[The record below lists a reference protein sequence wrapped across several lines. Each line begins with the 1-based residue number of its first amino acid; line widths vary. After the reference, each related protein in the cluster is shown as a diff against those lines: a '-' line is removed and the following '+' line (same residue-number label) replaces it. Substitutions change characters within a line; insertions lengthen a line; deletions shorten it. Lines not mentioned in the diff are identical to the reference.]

1 MRNTFIDNISLEETK
16 PLFFNRIEKYSKKE
30 TISTEKSLG
39 RVTSSPVFANVS
51 SPNFNA
57 SAMDG
62 ILVRSKDTEL
72 ASETN
77 PIRLK
82 KDKDFLYVNTGNPIN
97 AEFDAVI
104 MIEEVVELENEDV
117 RIIKSA
123 YPYQHIRNVGEDI
136 IKNDMILP
144 SFHEIR
150 PEDIGALFAGGIF
163 EIEVVKKPKVA
174 IIPTGN
180 EIVEDYR
187 DLKIG
192 DIIDSNSRM
201 FEAMITVS
209 GGEPHR
215 YSPVRDEKELL
226 KKNILDAVGKNDIV
240 IINAGSSAGT
250 HDYTKS
256 LIEELGEVIIHGIA
270 IKPGKPT
277 ILGFIK
283 DKPVIGIPG
292 YPVSAY
298 FVYQQFVKSL
308 LEKML
313 CRDDEK
319 ATIVKASLSKRIY
332 SSLKHKE
339 FIRMTLGYVEG
350 KLVATPLDRGAGV
363 SMSLVKA
370 DGILVISRNNE
381 GHDIGEEVEIK
392 LLKPLSAIKKSIVV
406 IGSNDPIMDRI
417 SDRVKLSLSHV
428 GSFGG
433 ILALKKKETT
443 VAPIHILDTKSG
455 NYNIDVLNKYFP
467 SGDAALI
474 KGIKRE
480 QGLIVPKGNPKN
492 IKGIEDLIRNDL
504 TFMNR
509 QRGAGTR
516 ILLDYNLEKLDIK
529 NSDIKGYE
537 REATTHMA
545 AAMSVKS
552 STCDLALG
560 VKSAADIL
568 DLDFILIDY
577 EDYDF
582 AVLKDS
588 LEDERVLKFIEYLKS
603 EKFSK
608 EIENIPGYKLENPGE
623 IIEIS
628 QPLNI
633 N

>member
-1 MRNTFIDNISLEETK
+1 LRNTFIDNISLEETK
-16 PLFFNRIEKYSKKE
+16 PLFFNRIEKYNKKE
-30 TISTEKSLG
+30 MIPTEKSLG

-62 ILVRSKDTEL
+62 ILVRSKDTET

-77 PIRLK
+77 PVTLK
-82 KDKDFLYVNTGNPIN
+82 KDKDFLYVNTGNPVN
-97 AEFDAVI
+97 PKFDAVI
-104 MIEEVVELENEDV
+104 MIEEVVELENGDL

-163 EIEVVKKPKVA
+163 EIEVIKKPKVA
-174 IIPTGN
+174 IIPTGS

-226 KKNILDAVGKNDIV
+226 KENILDAVEKNDVI

-256 LIEELGEVIIHGIA
+256 LMEELGEVIIHGIA

-277 ILGFIK
+277 ILGFIQG
-283 DKPVIGIPG
+283 KPVIGIPG

-313 CRDDEK
+313 CKADEK
-319 ATIVKASLSKRIY
+319 ENIVKASLSKRVY

-339 FIRMTLGYVEG
+339 FIRMTLGYVGG

-392 LLKPLSAIKKSIVV
+392 LLKPISTIKKSIVV

-417 SDRVKLSLSHV
+417 SDRVRLSLSHV

-433 ILALKKKETT
+433 VLALKKKETT
-443 VAPIHILDTKSG
+443 LAPIHILDSKSG

-480 QGLIVPKGNPKN
+480 QGLIVPKGNLKN
-492 IKGIEDLIRNDL
+492 IRGIEDLTRDDL
-504 TFMNR
+504 IFMNR

-516 ILLDYNLEKLDIK
+516 ILLDYNLEKLCIVS
-529 NSDIKGYE
+529 SDIKGYE
-537 REATTHMA
+537 REATTHLA
-545 AAMSVKS
+545 AAMAVKS

-568 DLDFILIDY
+568 DLDFIPVDY

-588 LEDERVLKFIEYLKS
+588 LEDERVLKFIEYIKS
-603 EKFSK
+603 EEFSK
-608 EIENIPGYKLENPGE
+608 EVENIPGYKLENPGE
-623 IIEIS
+623 IIEI
-628 QPLNI
+628 
-633 N
+633 

>member
-16 PLFFNRIEKYSKKE
+16 PLFFNRIKKYSKKE

-39 RVTSSPVFANVS
+39 RVTSSSVFANVS

-62 ILVRSKDTEL
+62 ILVRSKDTDL
-72 ASETN
+72 ASETS
-77 PIRLK
+77 PVTLK
-82 KDKDFLYVNTGNPIN
+82 KDKDFLYVNTGNPIDSK
-97 AEFDAVI
+97 FDAVI
-104 MIEEVVELENEDV
+104 MIEEVVETKNGDV

-150 PEDIGALFAGGIF
+150 PEDIGALFAGGVF
-163 EIEVVKKPKVA
+163 EIEVITKPKIA
-174 IIPTGN
+174 IIPTGS

-209 GGEPHR
+209 GGEPYR
-215 YSPVRDEKELL
+215 YSPVRDEKDLL
-226 KKNILDAVGKNDIV
+226 KKNILDAVEKNDVV

-319 ATIVKASLSKRIY
+319 AITIKASLSKRVY

-339 FIRMTLGYVEG
+339 FVRMTLGYVGG

-381 GHDIGEEVEIK
+381 GHDLGEEVEIK
-392 LLKPLSAIKKSIVV
+392 LLKPLSSIKKSIVV

-417 SDRVKLSLSHV
+417 SDSVRLSLSHV

-443 VAPIHILDTKSG
+443 IAPIHILDSKSG
-455 NYNIDVLNKYFP
+455 NYNIDILNKYFP
-467 SGDAALI
+467 SGDVVLI

-480 QGLIVPKGNPKN
+480 QGLIIPKGNPKK
-492 IKGIEDLIRNDL
+492 IKGIEDLTRNDL
-504 TFMNR
+504 IFMNR
-509 QRGAGTR
+509 QKGAGTR
-516 ILLDYNLEKLDIK
+516 ILLDYSLEKLGINNNDIQ
-529 NSDIKGYE
+529 GYE
-537 REATTHMA
+537 REVTTHLA

-552 STCDLALG
+552 STCDLTLG

-568 DLDFILIDY
+568 DLDFILVDY

-588 LEDERVLKFIEYLKS
+588 LEDERVLKFIEYIKS
-603 EKFSK
+603 EDFSK
-608 EIENIPGYKLENPGE
+608 EVENIPGYKLVNPGE

-628 QPLNI
+628 
-633 N
+633 

>member
-1 MRNTFIDNISLEETK
+1 MRNTFINNISLEETK

-30 TISTEKSLG
+30 IISTEKSLG
-39 RVTSSPVFANVS
+39 RITSSPVFANVS

-62 ILVRSKDTEL
+62 ILVRSKDTEM

-77 PIRLK
+77 PIILK
-82 KDKDFLYVNTGNPIN
+82 KESDFLYVNTGNPIKT
-97 AEFDAVI
+97 EFDAVI
-104 MIEEVVELENEDV
+104 MIEEVVELENGDI
-117 RIIKSA
+117 RIIKSTH
-123 YPYQHIRNVGEDI
+123 PYQHIRNVGEDI

-163 EIEVVKKPKVA
+163 EIEVIKKPEVA
-174 IIPTGN
+174 IIPTGS

-187 DLKIG
+187 NLKVG

-209 GGEPHR
+209 GGEPYR

-226 KKNILDAVGKNDIV
+226 KKNIMDAVEKNDVV

-283 DKPVIGIPG
+283 NKPVIGIPG

-319 ATIVKASLSKRIY
+319 ATIVKASLSKRIH

-339 FIRMTLGYVEG
+339 FVRMTLGYVSG

-370 DGILVISRNNE
+370 DGILVIARNNE
-381 GHDIGEEVEIK
+381 GHDLGEEVEIK
-392 LLKPLSAIKKSIVV
+392 LLKPLSTIKKSIVV

-417 SDRVKLSLSHV
+417 SDKVRLSLSHV

-443 VAPIHILDTKSG
+443 IAPIHILDGKSG
-455 NYNIDVLNKYFP
+455 DYNIDVLKKYF
-467 SGDAALI
+467 SSRDVVLV

-480 QGLIVPKGNPKN
+480 QGLIIPKGNPKN
-492 IKGIEDLIRNDL
+492 IKGIEDLTRNDL

-516 ILLDYNLEKLDIK
+516 ILLDYKLEKLGMD
-529 NSDIKGYE
+529 NNDIKGYE
-537 REATTHMA
+537 REATTHLA
-545 AAMSVKS
+545 VAMSVKA

-568 DLDFILIDY
+568 DLDFILVDH

-582 AVLKDS
+582 AILKDS
-588 LEDERVLKFIEYLKS
+588 LEDERVLKFIEYIKS
-603 EKFSK
+603 EDFSK
-608 EIENIPGYKLENPGE
+608 EVEKIPGYMLENPGE
-623 IIEIS
+623 IVEI
-628 QPLNI
+628 
-633 N
+633 

>member
-16 PLFFNRIEKYSKKE
+16 PLFFNRIEKYNKKE
-30 TISTEKSLG
+30 TIPTEKSLG
-39 RVTSSPVFANVS
+39 RITSSSVFANVS

-62 ILVRSKDTEL
+62 ILVRSKDTEM
-72 ASETN
+72 ANETN
-77 PIRLK
+77 PIILK
-82 KDKDFLYVNTGNPIN
+82 EGKDFLYVNTGNPIDSK
-97 AEFDAVI
+97 FDAVI
-104 MIEEVVELENEDV
+104 MIEEVTELEGGDV
-117 RIIKSA
+117 SIIKSIH
-123 YPYQHIRNVGEDI
+123 PYQHIRNVGEDI
-136 IKNDMILP
+136 IKNDMIL
-144 SFHEIR
+144 SSSHEIR

-163 EIEVVKKPKVA
+163 EIDVITKPKVA
-174 IIPTGN
+174 IIPTGS

-187 DLKIG
+187 NLKIG

-201 FEAMITVS
+201 FEAMITVA

-226 KKNILDAVGKNDIV
+226 KKNILDAVEKNDVV

-283 DKPVIGIPG
+283 NKPVIGIPG

-298 FVYQQFVKSL
+298 FVFQQFVDSL

-313 CRDDEK
+313 GKNDEK
-319 ATIVKASLSKRIY
+319 VITVKASLSKRVY

-339 FIRMTLGYVEG
+339 FIRMTLGYVGG
-350 KLVATPLDRGAGV
+350 KLIATPLDRGAGA

-381 GHDIGEEVEIK
+381 GHDKGEEIEIT

-417 SDRVKLSLSHV
+417 SDTIKLSLSHV
-428 GSFGG
+428 GSLGG
-433 ILALKKKETT
+433 VLALKKKETT
-443 VAPIHILDTKSG
+443 IAPIHILDSESG
-455 NYNIDVLNKYFP
+455 DYNIDVLKKYFP
-467 SGDAALI
+467 SKDIVLI

-480 QGLIVPKGNPKN
+480 QGLMIPKGNPKN
-492 IKGIEDLIRNDL
+492 IKGIEDLVRDDL

-516 ILLDYNLEKLDIK
+516 ILLDYRLEKLKID
-529 NSDIKGYE
+529 NSKIKGYE
-537 REATTHMA
+537 RESTTHMA
-545 AAMSVKS
+545 AAMSVSS
-552 STCDLALG
+552 STCDTALG

-568 DLDFILIDY
+568 DLDFIFVGD

-582 AVLKDS
+582 AILKES
-588 LEDERVLKFIEYLKS
+588 LTDERVLKFIEYIKS
-603 EKFSK
+603 EKFAQ
-608 EIENIPGYKLENPGE
+608 EIEKIPGYKLENPGE
-623 IIEIS
+623 IMEV
-628 QPLNI
+628 
-633 N
+633 

>member
-30 TISTEKSLG
+30 IISTEKSLG
-39 RVTSSPVFANVS
+39 RITSSPVFANVS

-62 ILVRSKDTEL
+62 ILVRSKDTET

-77 PIRLK
+77 PVILK
-82 KDKDFLYVNTGNPIN
+82 KGNDFLYVNTGNPIKSK
-97 AEFDAVI
+97 FDAVI
-104 MIEEVVELENEDV
+104 MIEEVVELENGDV

-163 EIEVVKKPKVA
+163 EIEVIKKPEVA
-174 IIPTGN
+174 IIPTGS

-187 DLKIG
+187 NLKVG

-201 FEAMITVS
+201 FEAMITMS
-209 GGEPHR
+209 GGEPYR

-226 KKNILDAVGKNDIV
+226 KKNILDAVEKNDVV

-283 DKPVIGIPG
+283 NKPVIGIPG

-313 CRDDEK
+313 CRNDEK
-319 ATIVKASLSKRIY
+319 EIIVKASLSKRIH

-339 FIRMTLGYVEG
+339 FVRMTLGYVGG

-381 GHDIGEEVEIK
+381 GHDIGEEVEIR

-417 SDRVKLSLSHV
+417 SDKVRLSLSHV

-433 ILALKKKETT
+433 VLALKKKETT
-443 VAPIHILDTKSG
+443 IAPIHMLDSKSG
-455 NYNIDVLNKYFP
+455 DYNIDVLNKYFP
-467 SGDAALI
+467 SGDVALI

-492 IKGIEDLIRNDL
+492 IKGIEDLTRNDL

-516 ILLDYNLEKLDIK
+516 ILLDYNLEKLGID
-529 NSDIKGYE
+529 NNDIKGYE
-537 REATTHMA
+537 REATTHLA

-568 DLDFILIDY
+568 DLDFISVDY

-588 LEDERVLKFIEYLKS
+588 LEDERVLKFIEYIRS
-603 EKFSK
+603 EEFSK
-608 EIENIPGYKLENPGE
+608 EVENIPGYKLENQGE
-623 IIEIS
+623 IIEF
-628 QPLNI
+628 
-633 N
+633 

>member
-1 MRNTFIDNISLEETK
+1 LRNTFIDNISLEETK

-30 TISTEKSLG
+30 IISTEKSLG
-39 RVTSSPVFANVS
+39 RITSSSVFANVS

-62 ILVRSKDTEL
+62 ILVKSKDTEM

-77 PIRLK
+77 PIILK
-82 KDKDFLYVNTGNPIN
+82 KEKDFIYVNTGNPIKTK
-97 AEFDAVI
+97 FDAVI
-104 MIEEVVELENEDV
+104 MIEEVVEMQNGDV

-163 EIEVVKKPKVA
+163 EIEVIKKPKVA
-174 IIPTGN
+174 IIPTGS
-180 EIVEDYR
+180 EIVEDYKN
-187 DLKIG
+187 LKVG
-192 DIIDSNSRM
+192 DIIESNSRM

-215 YSPVRDEKELL
+215 YSPIRDEKELL
-226 KKNILDAVGKNDIV
+226 KKNILDAVKKNDVV

-283 DKPVIGIPG
+283 GKPVIGIPG

-313 CRDDEK
+313 CKEDEK
-319 ATIVKASLSKRIY
+319 ENIVKARLSKRVY

-339 FIRMTLGYVEG
+339 FIRMTLGYVGGE
-350 KLVATPLDRGAGV
+350 LVATPLDRGAGA

-370 DGILVISRNNE
+370 DGILVISKNNE
-381 GHDIGEEVEIK
+381 GHDIGEEVEIE
-392 LLKPLSAIKKSIVV
+392 LLKSLSTIKKSIVV

-417 SDRVKLSLSHV
+417 SDSIKLSLSHV

-433 ILALKKKETT
+433 VLALKKNETT
-443 VAPIHILDTKSG
+443 IAPIHILDSKSG
-455 NYNIDVLNKYFP
+455 DYNIDVLNKYFP
-467 SGDAALI
+467 SGDVVLI

-480 QGLIVPKGNPKN
+480 QGLIIPKGNPKN
-492 IKGIEDLIRNDL
+492 IKGIEDLIRKEL

-516 ILLDYNLEKLDIK
+516 ILLDYNLEKLGIN
-529 NSDIKGYE
+529 NSEIKGYE
-537 REATTHMA
+537 RESTTHLA

-552 STCDLALG
+552 STCDLTLG

-568 DLDFILIDY
+568 DLDFILVDY

-582 AVLKDS
+582 AILKDS
-588 LEDERVLKFIEYLKS
+588 LEDKRVLKFIEYLKS
-603 EKFSK
+603 EKFSE
-608 EIENIPGYKLENPGE
+608 EIENIPGYKLLNPGE
-623 IIEIS
+623 IIEI
-628 QPLNI
+628 
-633 N
+633 

>member
-16 PLFFNRIEKYSKKE
+16 LLFFDRIEKYKKKE
-30 TISTEKSLG
+30 KIPTEKSLG
-39 RVTSSPVFANVS
+39 RITSTAVFANVS

-62 ILVRSKDTEL
+62 ILVRSRDTEL
-72 ASETN
+72 ANETN
-77 PIRLK
+77 PIILK
-82 KDKDFLYVNTGNPIN
+82 KGIDFIYVNTGNPIDPK
-97 AEFDAVI
+97 FDAVI
-104 MIEEVVELENEDV
+104 MIEEIVELENGDV
-117 RIIKSA
+117 KIIKSA

-163 EIEVVKKPKVA
+163 EIEVIKKPKVA
-174 IIPTGN
+174 IIPTGS
-180 EIVEDYR
+180 EIVEDYKN
-187 DLKIG
+187 LKVG

-201 FEAMITVS
+201 FEALVVDS

-226 KKNILDAVGKNDIV
+226 KKNILDAVEKNDIV

-250 HDYTKS
+250 HDYTKF
-256 LIEELGEVIIHGIA
+256 LIEELGEVIVHGIA

-277 ILGFIK
+277 ILGFIQN
-283 DKPVIGIPG
+283 KPVIGIPG

-298 FVYQQFVKSL
+298 FVYQQFAKTL
-308 LEKML
+308 LENML
-313 CRDDEK
+313 CKVEEEEN
-319 ATIVKASLSKRIY
+319 IIKASLSKRVY

-339 FIRMTLGYVEG
+339 FIRMTLGYVGG

-363 SMSLVKA
+363 SMSLVKS
-370 DGILVISRNNE
+370 DGILVVEKNNE
-381 GHDIGEEVEIK
+381 GYDIGEEVKIK

-406 IGSNDPIMDRI
+406 IGSNDPIMDII
-417 SDRVKLSLSHV
+417 SNSVRLSLSHV

-443 VAPIHILDTKSG
+443 IAPIHILDNKSG
-455 NYNIDVLNKYFP
+455 NYNRDILKKYFP
-467 SGDAALI
+467 LKDVVLI

-480 QGLIVPKGNPKN
+480 QGLIIPVGNPKN
-492 IKGIEDLIRNDL
+492 IKGIEDLTRKDL
-504 TFMNR
+504 VFMNR

-516 ILLDYNLEKLDIK
+516 ILLDYLLEKIGLIS
-529 NSDIKGYE
+529 SDISGYE
-537 REATTHMA
+537 REVTTHLA

-560 VKSAADIL
+560 VKSAANIL
-568 DLDFILIDY
+568 DLDFIPVDY

-582 AVLKDS
+582 AILKES
-588 LEDERVLKFIEYLKS
+588 LKDERVLKFIEYIKS
-603 EKFSK
+603 EEFSR
-608 EIENIPGYKLENPGE
+608 EIEKISGYKLENPGE
-623 IIEIS
+623 IIEI
-628 QPLNI
+628 
-633 N
+633 

>member
-16 PLFFNRIEKYSKKE
+16 PLFFNRIKKYSKKE
-30 TISTEKSLG
+30 IISTGKSLG

-62 ILVRSKDTEL
+62 ILVRSKDTEA

-77 PIRLK
+77 PVILK
-82 KDKDFLYVNTGNPIN
+82 KGRDFLYVNTGNPIKT
-97 AEFDAVI
+97 EFDAVI
-104 MIEEVVELENEDV
+104 MIEEVVELENGDV

-163 EIEVVKKPKVA
+163 EIEVIKKPEVA
-174 IIPTGN
+174 IIPTGS
-180 EIVEDYR
+180 EIVEDYKN
-187 DLKIG
+187 LKVG

-201 FEAMITVS
+201 FEAMVTVS
-209 GGEPHR
+209 GGEPYR

-226 KKNILDAVGKNDIV
+226 KKNIMDAVEKNDVV

-308 LEKML
+308 IEKML
-313 CRDDEK
+313 CREDEK
-319 ATIVKASLSKRIY
+319 EIIVKASLSKRIH

-339 FIRMTLGYVEG
+339 FVRMTLGYVGG

-370 DGILVISRNNE
+370 DGILVIARNNE

-392 LLKPLSAIKKSIVV
+392 LLKPLSTIKKSIVV

-417 SDRVKLSLSHV
+417 SDKVRLSLSHV

-433 ILALKKKETT
+433 VLALKKKETT
-443 VAPIHILDTKSG
+443 IAPIHILDGKSG
-455 NYNIDVLNKYFP
+455 DYNIDVLNKYFP

-480 QGLIVPKGNPKN
+480 QGLIVSKGNPKN
-492 IKGIEDLIRNDL
+492 IKGIEDLTRDDL
-504 TFMNR
+504 VFMNR

-516 ILLDYNLEKLDIK
+516 ILLDYNLEKLGMD
-529 NSDIKGYE
+529 NNDIKGYE
-537 REATTHMA
+537 REATTHLA

-552 STCDLALG
+552 ATCDLTLG

-568 DLDFILIDY
+568 DLDFIPVDH

-588 LEDERVLKFIEYLKS
+588 LEDERVLKFIEYIKS
-603 EKFSK
+603 EDFSK
-608 EIENIPGYKLENPGE
+608 EVENIPGYKLENPGE
-623 IIEIS
+623 IIEI
-628 QPLNI
+628 
-633 N
+633 

>member
-16 PLFFNRIEKYSKKE
+16 PLFFNRIKKYNKKE
-30 TISTEKSLG
+30 IISTEKSLG
-39 RVTSSPVFANVS
+39 RVTSSPIFANVS

-62 ILVRSKDTEL
+62 ILVRSKDTDL

-77 PIRLK
+77 PITLK
-82 KDKDFLYVNTGNPIN
+82 KGTDFIYVNTGNPIITK
-97 AEFDAVI
+97 FDAVI
-104 MIEEVVELENEDV
+104 MIEEVVELENKDV

-123 YPYQHIRNVGEDI
+123 HPYQHIRNVGEDI

-144 SFHEIR
+144 SLHEIR
-150 PEDIGALFAGGIF
+150 PEDIGALFAGGVF
-163 EIEVVKKPKVA
+163 EIEVITKPKVA
-174 IIPTGN
+174 IIPTGS

-187 DLKIG
+187 NLKIG

-201 FEAMITVS
+201 FEAMITIS

-215 YSPVRDEKELL
+215 YSPVRDEKNLL
-226 KKNILDAVGKNDIV
+226 KKNILDAVEKNDVV

-283 DKPVIGIPG
+283 NKPVIGIPG

-298 FVYQQFVKSL
+298 FVFQQFIKSL

-319 ATIVKASLSKRIY
+319 EITVKASLAKRVY

-339 FIRMTLGYVEG
+339 FIRMTLGYVGG

-381 GHDIGEEVEIK
+381 GHDVGEMVDIK
-392 LLKPLSAIKKSIVV
+392 LLKPLSTIKKSIVV

-417 SDRVKLSLSHV
+417 SNNVRLSLSHV

-433 ILALKKKETT
+433 VLALKKKETT
-443 VAPIHILDTKSG
+443 IAPIHILDGKSG
-455 NYNIDVLNKYFP
+455 DYNIDVLKKYFP
-467 SGDAALI
+467 SRDVALI

-480 QGLIVPKGNPKN
+480 QGLIIPKGNPKN
-492 IKGIEDLIRNDL
+492 IKGIEDLIRDNL
-504 TFMNR
+504 IFMNR

-516 ILLDYNLEKLDIK
+516 ILLDYNLEKLGID

-537 REATTHMA
+537 RETTTHLA

-568 DLDFILIDY
+568 DLDFISVDY

-588 LEDERVLKFIEYLKS
+588 LEDERVLKFIEYIKS
-603 EKFSK
+603 EEFSK
-608 EIENIPGYKLENPGE
+608 EVENIPGYKLENPGE
-623 IIEIS
+623 IVEI
-628 QPLNI
+628 
-633 N
+633 

>member
-1 MRNTFIDNISLEETK
+1 MRNTFINNISLEETK

-30 TISTEKSLG
+30 KISTEKSLG

-62 ILVRSKDTEL
+62 ILVRSKDTEM

-77 PIRLK
+77 PVILK
-82 KDKDFLYVNTGNPIN
+82 KESDFLYVNTGNPIKN
-97 AEFDAVI
+97 KFDAVI
-104 MIEEVVELENEDV
+104 MIEEVVELENKDV

-123 YPYQHIRNVGEDI
+123 HPYQHIRNVGEDI

-163 EIEVVKKPKVA
+163 EIEVIKKPEVA
-174 IIPTGN
+174 IIPTGS

-187 DLKIG
+187 NLKVG

-209 GGEPHR
+209 GGEPYR

-226 KKNILDAVGKNDIV
+226 KKNILDAVEKNDVV

-283 DKPVIGIPG
+283 GKPVIGIPG

-313 CRDDEK
+313 CRDEEK
-319 ATIVKASLSKRIY
+319 EIIIKASLSKRIH

-339 FIRMTLGYVEG
+339 FVRMTLGYVSG

-370 DGILVISRNNE
+370 DGILVIARNNE
-381 GHDIGEEVEIK
+381 GHDLGEEVEIK
-392 LLKPLSAIKKSIVV
+392 LLKPLSTIKKSIVV

-417 SDRVKLSLSHV
+417 SDKVRLSLSHV

-433 ILALKKKETT
+433 VLALKKKETT
-443 VAPIHILDTKSG
+443 IAPIHMLDSKSG
-455 NYNIDVLNKYFP
+455 DYNIDVLNKYFP
-467 SGDAALI
+467 SGDVALI

-480 QGLIVPKGNPKN
+480 QGLIIPKGNPKN
-492 IKGIEDLIRNDL
+492 IKGIEDLTRNDL

-516 ILLDYNLEKLDIK
+516 ILLDYNLEKLGID
-529 NSDIKGYE
+529 NNDIKGYE
-537 REATTHMA
+537 REATTHLA

-568 DLDFILIDY
+568 DLDFIFVDY

-588 LEDERVLKFIEYLKS
+588 LEDERVLKFIEYIKS
-603 EKFSK
+603 EDFSK
-608 EIENIPGYKLENPGE
+608 EVENIPGYKLENPGD
-623 IIEIS
+623 IIEI
-628 QPLNI
+628 
-633 N
+633 

>member
-16 PLFFNRIEKYSKKE
+16 PLFFNRIERYSKKE
-30 TISTEKSLG
+30 IISTEKSLG
-39 RVTSSPVFANVS
+39 RITSSPVFANVS

-62 ILVRSKDTEL
+62 ILVRSKDTET

-77 PIRLK
+77 PVILK
-82 KDKDFLYVNTGNPIN
+82 KESDFLYVNTGNPIKT
-97 AEFDAVI
+97 EFDAVI
-104 MIEEVVELENEDV
+104 MIEEVVELENGDV
-117 RIIKSA
+117 RIIKSTH
-123 YPYQHIRNVGEDI
+123 PYQHIRNVGEDI

-163 EIEVVKKPKVA
+163 EIEVIKKPEVA
-174 IIPTGN
+174 IIPTGS
-180 EIVEDYR
+180 EIVEDYKN
-187 DLKIG
+187 LKVG

-209 GGEPHR
+209 GGKPYR

-226 KKNILDAVGKNDIV
+226 KKNIMDAVEKNDVV

-313 CRDDEK
+313 CREDEK
-319 ATIVKASLSKRIY
+319 EIVVKASLSKRIH

-339 FIRMTLGYVEG
+339 FVRMTLGYVGG

-381 GHDIGEEVEIK
+381 GHDIGEEVDIK
-392 LLKPLSAIKKSIVV
+392 LLKPLSTIKKSIVV

-417 SDRVKLSLSHV
+417 SDRVRLSLSHV

-433 ILALKKKETT
+433 VLALKKKETT
-443 VAPIHILDTKSG
+443 IAPIHMLDGKSG
-455 NYNIDVLNKYFP
+455 DYNIDVLNKYFP
-467 SGDAALI
+467 SGNAALI

-480 QGLIVPKGNPKN
+480 QGLIISKGNPKN
-492 IKGIEDLIRNDL
+492 IKGIEDLTRNDL
-504 TFMNR
+504 VFMNR

-516 ILLDYNLEKLDIK
+516 ILLDYNLEKMGIDNNDIQ
-529 NSDIKGYE
+529 GYE
-537 REATTHMA
+537 REATTHLA

-552 STCDLALG
+552 ATCDLALG

-568 DLDFILIDY
+568 DLDFIPVDH

-588 LEDERVLKFIEYLKS
+588 LEDERVLKFIEYIRS
-603 EKFSK
+603 EDFSK
-608 EIENIPGYKLENPGE
+608 EVENIPGYKLENPGE
-623 IIEIS
+623 IIEI
-628 QPLNI
+628 
-633 N
+633 

>member
-1 MRNTFIDNISLEETK
+1 LRNTFIDNISLEETK

-30 TISTEKSLG
+30 KIPTEKSLG

-72 ASETN
+72 ASETT
-77 PIRLK
+77 PVILK
-82 KDKDFLYVNTGNPIN
+82 KESDFLYVNTGNPIDQK
-97 AEFDAVI
+97 FDAVI
-104 MIEEVVELENEDV
+104 MIEEVVELENGDL

-144 SFHEIR
+144 SSHEIR

-163 EIEVVKKPKVA
+163 DIEVIKKPKIA
-174 IIPTGN
+174 IIPTGS

-209 GGEPHR
+209 GGEPFR

-226 KKNILDAVGKNDIV
+226 KKNILDAVEKNDVV

-283 DKPVIGIPG
+283 GKPVIGIPG

-308 LEKML
+308 IEKML
-313 CRDDEK
+313 CKTDEK
-319 ATIVKASLSKRIY
+319 ATIVKASLSKRVY

-339 FIRMTLGYVEG
+339 FVRMTLGYVGG

-370 DGILVISRNNE
+370 DGILVIFRNNE

-392 LLKPLSAIKKSIVV
+392 LLKPLSTIKKSIVV

-417 SDRVKLSLSHV
+417 SDSVRLSLSHV

-433 ILALKKKETT
+433 VLALKKKETT
-443 VAPIHILDTKSG
+443 IAPIHILDSKSG
-455 NYNIDVLNKYFP
+455 TYNIDVLNKYFP
-467 SGDAALI
+467 SGDVSLI

-492 IKGIEDLIRNDL
+492 IKGIEDLTRNDL
-504 TFMNR
+504 TFINR

-516 ILLDYNLEKLDIK
+516 ILLDYNLEKLGIDNNDIQ
-529 NSDIKGYE
+529 GYE

-552 STCDLALG
+552 STCDLTLG

-588 LEDERVLKFIEYLKS
+588 LEEEGVSKFIEYLKS
-603 EKFSK
+603 ERFSE

-623 IIEIS
+623 IIEV
-628 QPLNI
+628 
-633 N
+633 

>member
-16 PLFFNRIEKYSKKE
+16 PLFFNKIKKYTKSE
-30 TISTEKSLG
+30 VIPTEKALG
-39 RVTSSPVFANVS
+39 RITSNSIFAKVS

-62 ILVRSKDTEL
+62 ILVRSKDTDT

-77 PIRLK
+77 PVILK
-82 KDKDFLYVNTGNPIN
+82 KDTEFIYVNTGNPIN
-97 AEFDAVI
+97 SEFDSVI
-104 MIEEVVELENEDV
+104 MIEDVVELENGDMK
-117 RIIKSA
+117 IIKSA

-136 IKNDMILP
+136 IKSDMILP
-144 SFHEIR
+144 SSHKIR

-163 EIEVVKKPKVA
+163 EIEVISKPKVA
-174 IIPTGN
+174 IIPTGS

-187 DLKIG
+187 NLKVG

-201 FEAMITVS
+201 FEAMVTTY

-226 KKNILDAVGKNDIV
+226 KENILDAVSKNDII

-298 FVYQQFVKSL
+298 FVFEQFVKSL
-308 LEKML
+308 LKTMLEGEIEK
-313 CRDDEK
+313 EN
-319 ATIVKASLSKRIY
+319 IVKATLSKKIF

-339 FIRMTLGYVEG
+339 FVRMTLGVVGG
-350 KLVATPLDRGAGV
+350 KLIATPLDRGAGV

-370 DGILVISRNNE
+370 DGILIIDRNRE
-381 GHDIGEEVEIK
+381 GYNLGEVVEIK
-392 LLKPLSAIKKSIVV
+392 LLKPLSEIEKSIVV

-417 SDRVKLSLSHV
+417 SDKVKLSLAHV

-433 ILALKKKETT
+433 ILSLKKKETT
-443 VAPIHILDTKSG
+443 MAPIHILDEKTG
-455 NYNIDVLNKYFP
+455 TYNIEILKKYFP
-467 SGDAALI
+467 NGEVELI
-474 KGIKRE
+474 KGLKRE
-480 QGLIVPKGNPKN
+480 QGLIIPKGNPKK
-492 IKGIEDLIRNDL
+492 IMGLEDLVGKNLI
-504 TFMNR
+504 FMNR

-516 ILLDYNLEKLDIK
+516 ILLDYRLKKLNIDI
-529 NSDIKGYE
+529 DEIKGYE
-537 REATTHMA
+537 REATTHLA

-552 STCDLALG
+552 GSSDLTLG
-560 VKSAADIL
+560 VRSAADIL
-568 DLDFILIDY
+568 DLDFISIGY

-582 AVLKDS
+582 AILKDS
-588 LEDERVLKFIEYLKS
+588 LEDKRVVKFMEYIQS
-603 EKFSK
+603 EEFKAEID
-608 EIENIPGYKLENPGE
+608 EIEGYMC
-623 IIEIS
+623 
-628 QPLNI
+628 
-633 N
+633 

>member
-16 PLFFNRIEKYSKKE
+16 PLFFNRIEKYNKKE
-30 TISTEKSLG
+30 MIPTEKSLG

-62 ILVRSKDTEL
+62 ILVRSKDTEP

-77 PIRLK
+77 PVILK
-82 KDKDFLYVNTGNPIN
+82 KDRDFIYVNTGNPVN
-97 AEFDAVI
+97 PKFDAVI
-104 MIEEVVELENEDV
+104 MIEEVVELENGDL

-163 EIEVVKKPKVA
+163 EIEVIKKPKVA
-174 IIPTGN
+174 IIPTGS

-226 KKNILDAVGKNDIV
+226 KENILDAVEKNDVI

-256 LIEELGEVIIHGIA
+256 LMEELGEVIIHGIA

-277 ILGFIK
+277 ILGFIQG
-283 DKPVIGIPG
+283 KPVIGIPG

-313 CRDDEK
+313 CKADEK
-319 ATIVKASLSKRIY
+319 ENIVKASLSKRVY

-339 FIRMTLGYVEG
+339 FIRMTLGYVGG

-392 LLKPLSAIKKSIVV
+392 LLKPISTIKKSIVV

-417 SDRVKLSLSHV
+417 SDSVRLSLSHV

-433 ILALKKKETT
+433 VLALKKKETT
-443 VAPIHILDTKSG
+443 IAPIHILDTESG
-455 NYNIDVLNKYFP
+455 NYNIDILNKYFP

-492 IKGIEDLIRNDL
+492 IKGIEDLTRNDL
-504 TFMNR
+504 IFMNR

-516 ILLDYNLEKLDIK
+516 ILLDYNLEKLGIVS
-529 NSDIKGYE
+529 SDIKGYE
-537 REATTHMA
+537 REATTHLA
-545 AAMSVKS
+545 AAMAVKS

-588 LEDERVLKFIEYLKS
+588 LEDERVLKFIEYIKS

-608 EIENIPGYKLENPGE
+608 EVENIPGYKLENPGE
-623 IIEIS
+623 IIEI
-628 QPLNI
+628 
-633 N
+633 

>member
-1 MRNTFIDNISLEETK
+1 MRNTFINNISLEETK

-30 TISTEKSLG
+30 IISTEKSLG
-39 RVTSSPVFANVS
+39 RITSSPIFANVS

-62 ILVRSKDTEL
+62 ILVRSKDTEM

-77 PIRLK
+77 PITLK
-82 KDKDFLYVNTGNPIN
+82 KESDFLYVNTGNPIKT
-97 AEFDAVI
+97 EFDAVI
-104 MIEEVVELENEDV
+104 MIEEVVELENGDI

-163 EIEVVKKPKVA
+163 EIEVIKKPKVA
-174 IIPTGN
+174 IIPTGS

-187 DLKIG
+187 NLKLG

-226 KKNILDAVGKNDIV
+226 KKNILDAVEKNDVV

-283 DKPVIGIPG
+283 NKPVIGIPG

-298 FVYQQFVKSL
+298 FVYQQFVKTL

-319 ATIVKASLSKRIY
+319 ETIVKASLSKRIH

-339 FIRMTLGYVEG
+339 FIRMTLGYVSG

-370 DGILVISRNNE
+370 DGILVIARNNE
-381 GHDIGEEVEIK
+381 GHDLGEEVEIK
-392 LLKPLSAIKKSIVV
+392 LLKPLSTIKKSIVV

-417 SDRVKLSLSHV
+417 SDKVRLSLSHV
-428 GSFGG
+428 GSLGG

-443 VAPIHILDTKSG
+443 IAPIHILDDKSG
-455 NYNIDVLNKYFP
+455 DYNIDILKKYFK
-467 SGDAALI
+467 SGDVVLI

-480 QGLIVPKGNPKN
+480 QGLIIPKGNPKN
-492 IKGIEDLIRNDL
+492 IKGIEDLTRNDL
-504 TFMNR
+504 IFMNR

-516 ILLDYNLEKLDIK
+516 ILLDYKLEKLGID
-529 NSDIKGYE
+529 NNDIKGYE
-537 REATTHMA
+537 REATTHLA
-545 AAMSVKS
+545 VAMSVKA

-560 VKSAADIL
+560 VKFAADIL
-568 DLDFILIDY
+568 DLDFILVGH

-582 AVLKDS
+582 AILKDS
-588 LEDERVLKFIEYLKS
+588 LEDERVLKFLEYIKS
-603 EKFSK
+603 EEFSK
-608 EIENIPGYKLENPGE
+608 EVEKIPGYMLENPGE
-623 IIEIS
+623 IVEI
-628 QPLNI
+628 
-633 N
+633 

>member
-30 TISTEKSLG
+30 TIPTEKSLG

-62 ILVRSKDTEL
+62 ILVRSKDTET

-77 PIRLK
+77 PVTLK
-82 KDKDFLYVNTGNPIN
+82 KDKDFLYVNTGNPVN
-97 AEFDAVI
+97 PEFDAVI
-104 MIEEVVELENEDV
+104 MIEEVVEAENGDV

-174 IIPTGN
+174 IIPTGS

-187 DLKIG
+187 NLKVG

-209 GGEPHR
+209 GGEPYR
-215 YSPVRDEKELL
+215 YSPVRDERELL

-277 ILGFIK
+277 ILGFIE

-298 FVYQQFVKSL
+298 FVYQEFVKSL

-319 ATIVKASLSKRIY
+319 ADIVKASLSKRIY

-339 FIRMTLGYVEG
+339 FVRMTLGYVGG

-417 SDRVKLSLSHV
+417 SDRIKLSLSHV

-433 ILALKKKETT
+433 VLALKKKETT
-443 VAPIHILDTKSG
+443 IAPIHILDSKSG
-455 NYNIDVLNKYFP
+455 TYNTGVLNKYFP

-480 QGLIVPKGNPKN
+480 QGLMVPKGNPKN
-492 IKGIEDLIRNDL
+492 IRGIEDLIRADL

-516 ILLDYNLEKLDIK
+516 ILLDYNLEKLGIDNNDIQ
-529 NSDIKGYE
+529 GYE
-537 REATTHMA
+537 REAVTHMA

-568 DLDFILIDY
+568 DLDFILVDY

-603 EKFSK
+603 EEFSK
-608 EIENIPGYKLENPGE
+608 EIDNIPGYKLENPGE
-623 IIEIS
+623 IVEIS
-628 QPLNI
+628 
-633 N
+633 

>member
-1 MRNTFIDNISLEETK
+1 MRNTFINNISLEETK

-30 TISTEKSLG
+30 IISTEKSLG
-39 RVTSSPVFANVS
+39 RITSSPVFANVS

-62 ILVRSKDTEL
+62 ILVRSKDTEM

-77 PIRLK
+77 PITLK
-82 KDKDFLYVNTGNPIN
+82 KESDFLYVNTGNPIKT
-97 AEFDAVI
+97 EFDAVI
-104 MIEEVVELENEDV
+104 MIEEVVELENGDI
-117 RIIKSA
+117 RIIKSTH
-123 YPYQHIRNVGEDI
+123 PYQHIRNVGEDI

-144 SFHEIR
+144 SLHEIR

-163 EIEVVKKPKVA
+163 EIEVIKKPEVA

-187 DLKIG
+187 NLKVG

-226 KKNILDAVGKNDIV
+226 KKNIMDAVEKNDVV

-283 DKPVIGIPG
+283 NKPVIGIPG

-319 ATIVKASLSKRIY
+319 ETIVKASLSKRIH

-339 FIRMTLGYVEG
+339 FVRMTLGYVSG

-370 DGILVISRNNE
+370 DGILVIARNNE
-381 GHDIGEEVEIK
+381 GHDLGEEVDIK
-392 LLKPLSAIKKSIVV
+392 LLKPLSTIKKSIVV

-417 SDRVKLSLSHV
+417 SDKVRLSLSHV

-443 VAPIHILDTKSG
+443 IAPIHILDGKSG
-455 NYNIDVLNKYFP
+455 DYNIDILKKYFP
-467 SGDAALI
+467 SRGVVLI

-480 QGLIVPKGNPKN
+480 QGLIIPKGNPMN
-492 IKGIEDLIRNDL
+492 IKGIEDLTRNDL

-516 ILLDYNLEKLDIK
+516 ILLDYKLEKLGID
-529 NSDIKGYE
+529 NNDIKGYE
-537 REATTHMA
+537 REATTHLA
-545 AAMSVKS
+545 AAMSVKA

-568 DLDFILIDY
+568 DLDFILVGH

-588 LEDERVLKFIEYLKS
+588 LEDERVLKFIEYIKS
-603 EKFSK
+603 EDFSK
-608 EIENIPGYKLENPGE
+608 EVEKIPGYMLENPGE
-623 IIEIS
+623 IVEI
-628 QPLNI
+628 
-633 N
+633 

>member
-1 MRNTFIDNISLEETK
+1 MRNTFINNISLEETK

-30 TISTEKSLG
+30 IISTEKSLG

-62 ILVRSKDTEL
+62 ILVRSKDTEM

-77 PIRLK
+77 PVILK
-82 KDKDFLYVNTGNPIN
+82 KESDFLYVNTGNPIKN
-97 AEFDAVI
+97 KFDAVI
-104 MIEEVVELENEDV
+104 MIEEVVELENGDV

-123 YPYQHIRNVGEDI
+123 HPYQHIRNVGEDI

-163 EIEVVKKPKVA
+163 EIEVIKKPEVA
-174 IIPTGN
+174 IIPTGS

-187 DLKIG
+187 NLKVG

-209 GGEPHR
+209 GGEPYR

-226 KKNILDAVGKNDIV
+226 KKNILDAVEKNDVV

-283 DKPVIGIPG
+283 GKPVIGIPG

-319 ATIVKASLSKRIY
+319 EIIVKASLSKRIH

-339 FIRMTLGYVEG
+339 FVRMTLGYVGG

-370 DGILVISRNNE
+370 DGILVIARNNE
-381 GHDIGEEVEIK
+381 GHDLGEEVEIK
-392 LLKPLSAIKKSIVV
+392 LLKPLSTIKKSIVV

-417 SDRVKLSLSHV
+417 SDKVRLSLSHV

-433 ILALKKKETT
+433 VLALKKKETT
-443 VAPIHILDTKSG
+443 IAPIHMLDSKSG
-455 NYNIDVLNKYFP
+455 DYNIDVLNKYFP
-467 SGDAALI
+467 SRDAALI

-480 QGLIVPKGNPKN
+480 QGLMIPKGNPKN
-492 IKGIEDLIRNDL
+492 IKGIEDLTRNDL
-504 TFMNR
+504 VFMNR

-516 ILLDYNLEKLDIK
+516 ILLDYNLEKLGMD
-529 NSDIKGYE
+529 NNDIKGYE
-537 REATTHMA
+537 REATTHLA

-568 DLDFILIDY
+568 DLDFISVDY

-588 LEDERVLKFIEYLKS
+588 LEDERVLKFIEYIKS
-603 EKFSK
+603 EEFFK
-608 EIENIPGYKLENPGE
+608 EVENIPGYKLENPGE
-623 IIEIS
+623 IIEF
-628 QPLNI
+628 
-633 N
+633 

>member
-16 PLFFNRIEKYSKKE
+16 PLFFNRIKKYNKKE
-30 TISTEKSLG
+30 MIPTENSLG
-39 RVTSSPVFANVS
+39 RMTSSPVFANVS

-62 ILVRSKDTEL
+62 ILVRSEDTEP

-77 PIRLK
+77 PIVLK
-82 KDKDFLYVNTGNPIN
+82 KDKDFIYVNTGNPVDTKFN
-97 AEFDAVI
+97 AVI
-104 MIEEVVELENEDV
+104 MIEEVVELENGDL

-150 PEDIGALFAGGIF
+150 PEDIGALFAGGAF
-163 EIEVVKKPKVA
+163 EIEVIKKPKVA
-174 IIPTGN
+174 IIPTGS

-187 DLKIG
+187 TLKIG

-209 GGEPHR
+209 GGEPYR

-226 KKNILDAVGKNDIV
+226 KKNILDAVEKNDIV

-256 LIEELGEVIIHGIA
+256 LMEELGEVIVHGIA

-283 DKPVIGIPG
+283 GKPVIGIPG

-298 FVYQQFVKSL
+298 FVYQQFVKIL

-313 CRDDEK
+313 CKSDEK
-319 ATIVKASLSKRIY
+319 VTTVKASLSKRIY

-339 FIRMTLGYVEG
+339 FIRMTLGYVGG
-350 KLVATPLDRGAGV
+350 KLVATPLNRGAGV

-381 GHDIGEEVEIK
+381 GHDIGEDVEIK
-392 LLKPLSAIKKSIVV
+392 LLKPLSTIKKSIVV

-417 SDRVKLSLSHV
+417 SNNVKLSLSHV

-443 VAPIHILDTKSG
+443 IAPIHILDSKSG
-455 NYNIDVLNKYFP
+455 NYNIDILNKYFTL
-467 SGDAALI
+467 GDVALI

-480 QGLIVPKGNPKN
+480 QGLIVPKGNPQN
-492 IKGIEDLIRNDL
+492 IRGIEDLMRKDL

-516 ILLDYNLEKLDIK
+516 ILLDYNLEKLGIVS
-529 NSDIKGYE
+529 SDINGYE
-537 REATTHMA
+537 REATTHLA

-552 STCDLALG
+552 STCDLTLG
-560 VKSAADIL
+560 VKSAAVIL
-568 DLDFILIDY
+568 DLDFILVDY

-603 EKFSK
+603 EKFFC
-608 EIENIPGYKLENPGE
+608 EIKNIPGYKLENSGE
-623 IIEIS
+623 IIEI
-628 QPLNI
+628 
-633 N
+633 